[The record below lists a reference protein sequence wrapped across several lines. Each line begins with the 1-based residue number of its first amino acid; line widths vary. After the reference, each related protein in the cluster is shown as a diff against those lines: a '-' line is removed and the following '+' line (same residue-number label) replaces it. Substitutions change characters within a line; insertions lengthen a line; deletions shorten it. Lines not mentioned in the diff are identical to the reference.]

1 MVLTSV
7 VNALAFPRPP
17 RQASADELR
26 EHPGLLWLTTADGS
40 TIPAVHVKPRTPK
53 RQRRFCVLYSHGNAE
68 DIGECVSP
76 LVYAGR
82 EDTHL
87 PTSLAQLMAD
97 TLDADVIAYEFEGYS
112 LSSAAAPSEAGLYRS
127 AMAAYEKA
135 LQLARAEDIVPFG
148 RSLGSAPA
156 VHMAANAPTPCAAL
170 LLQSPLMSGAQAIL
184 GPTVAT
190 AVPCADVFKN
200 YAKIGNARCRV
211 AIAHGTADE
220 VVGFSNGKALH
231 RRCADAHEPLWCPGR
246 GHNNMDEKAVLRYF
260 HGVLDYVEA
269 NQT

>member
-1 MVLTSV
+1 MAHDGGRQYNSSG
-7 VNALAFPRPP
+7 P
-17 RQASADELR
+17 RQ
-26 EHPGLLWLTTADGS
+26 
-40 TIPAVHVKPRTPK
+40 
-53 RQRRFCVLYSHGNAE
+53 GNAE

-184 GPTVAT
+184 GPAVAT

-200 YAKIGNARCRV
+200 YAKIGDVRCRV

>member
-40 TIPAVHVKPRTPK
+40 TIPAVHVKPRKPK
-53 RQRRFCVLYSHGNAE
+53 RQRRYLVLYSHGNAE
-68 DIGECVSP
+68 DVGECVSP

-97 TLDADVIAYEFEGYS
+97 TLDADVLAYEFEGYS

-170 LLQSPLMSGAQAIL
+170 LLQRCQL
-184 GPTVAT
+184 PT
-190 AVPCADVFKN
+190 
-200 YAKIGNARCRV
+200 
-211 AIAHGTADE
+211 
-220 VVGFSNGKALH
+220 
-231 RRCADAHEPLWCPGR
+231 
-246 GHNNMDEKAVLRYF
+246 
-260 HGVLDYVEA
+260 
-269 NQT
+269 